1 MAGELDKIN
10 EIFRIHDEKKK
21 TEDEE
26 KREKENNASEKTP
39 GETEEKK
46 EPSHAEIMERY
57 RRAKAESLPKPAG
70 TKQARSLRWTG
81 SLSTRT
87 ARNSPI
93 TPVMR

>member
-46 EPSHAEIMERY
+46 EPSKTG
-57 RRAKAESLPKPAG
+57 RRSALVSFKV
-70 TKQARSLRWTG
+70 RG
-81 SLSTRT
+81 S
-87 ARNSPI
+87 
-93 TPVMR
+93 